1 MKYAWDFPSVKDK
14 KIVISIGGKTRPV
27 DIKEIGHQIPF
38 RYHKSRRN
46 PGIMAMDVVARG
58 TMQILRLSDYD
69 QSASMFKLK
78 SSAGS
83 SRGSTIVDESI
94 RETFEE
100 VEIDHVINYT
110 FKINLH
116 GIGIS
121 VINQRLQVRVLST
134 HAFFVLCFLL
144 IMYLTLSQE
153 MAYVSLKDLEV
164 KLTDSSIYQSL
175 RVSIQWLQV

>member
-14 KIVISIGGKTRPV
+14 KIVISIAGKTRPV
-27 DIKEIGHQIPF
+27 DIKEIGHQVPF

-78 SSAGS
+78 SSTAS
-83 SRGSTIVDESI
+83 SRDSTIVDDSI

-121 VINQRLQVRVLST
+121 VINQRLQVRVFIDICFIFMML
-134 HAFFVLCFLL
+134 FF
-144 IMYLTLSQE
+144 
-153 MAYVSLKDLEV
+153 
-164 KLTDSSIYQSL
+164 
-175 RVSIQWLQV
+175 